1 MNKELLKT
9 FDMLDIN
16 NKRNTISNELLTI
29 GELINSFEKTANIPL
44 NLKVKNYDQNNDSI
58 MSEDEIL
65 TFFYEDIYNI
75 EQELITL
82 LTLYNNQNRN

>member
-29 GELINSFEKTANIPL
+29 GELINSFEKTSNIPL